1 MSGGGSGGGGYD
13 ERELLAD
20 AMRLIREIAALREEG
35 REVRAAEAAHAQRE
49 NVIKARLDELMALDD
64 AGLRARYAPRV
75 GGSRFYRYPADD
87 PVEYEA
93 VPAAGAGALG
103 RVARGVA
110 VAETG
115 DGLGGP
121 VLCVIEGCMRPAY
134 KEPHG
139 YTHRYCGRT
148 HADLAA
154 NGYFAGGLSTLTCA
168 FPGCTRAAYIP
179 DDPRRTVYLYCGKT
193 HARLAAAEDAL
204 RAANGAG
211 PMATAGASNGAGTGR
226 AHPSFSPPETW
237 TRHAGQ

>member
-35 REVRAAEAAHAQRE
+35 REVRAAEATLALRE

-87 PVEYEA
+87 PVENEA

-115 DGLGGP
+115 DGL
-121 VLCVIEGCMRPAY
+121 
-134 KEPHG
+134 
-139 YTHRYCGRT
+139 
-148 HADLAA
+148 
-154 NGYFAGGLSTLTCA
+154 
-168 FPGCTRAAYIP
+168 
-179 DDPRRTVYLYCGKT
+179 
-193 HARLAAAEDAL
+193 
-204 RAANGAG
+204 
-211 PMATAGASNGAGTGR
+211 
-226 AHPSFSPPETW
+226 
-237 TRHAGQ
+237 